1 MYRALHYS
9 LSGADGF
16 TKGATL
22 STRHRLA
29 TQGEGPIGRVRGAAG
44 TPTRARTNRRWRFA
58 SSGFHSLEVPPFCK
72 RAIPTLLSSQ
82 ITPDS

>member
-29 TQGEGPIGRVRGAAG
+29 TQGEGPIGRVRGAAA
-44 TPTRARTNRRWRFA
+44 TPARARTNRPAAIRFI
-58 SSGFHSLEVPPFCK
+58 GLPFA
-72 RAIPTLLSSQ
+72 RGTSILQEGDPNPAFIP
-82 ITPDS
+82 DHA